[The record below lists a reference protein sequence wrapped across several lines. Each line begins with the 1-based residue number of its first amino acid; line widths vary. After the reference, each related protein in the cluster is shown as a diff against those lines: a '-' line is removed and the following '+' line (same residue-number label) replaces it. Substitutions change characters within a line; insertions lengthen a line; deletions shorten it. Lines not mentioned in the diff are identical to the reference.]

1 MVTYLSKQMISSVI
15 QMKPKDITY
24 KLHDTMYDQLIKKI
38 EGKCNDIGYVMKDS
52 LKIVNKS
59 YGTIVNINNIN
70 TVSYKIGYIC
80 DIIQPSIGE
89 TLLCT
94 IDNIT
99 NAGVIAYVKFKDI
112 IPNYEKN
119 NDIKESPII
128 CIIPLTRFQD
138 IDNLT
143 RQQKLKVK
151 ITAVRNKLNQK
162 NIQIVGNPV

>member
-15 QMKPKDITY
+15 HMKPKDITSELY
-24 KLHDTMYDQLIKKI
+24 ETMYNQLVKKI

-52 LKIVNKS
+52 LQIVNKS
-59 YGTIVNINNIN
+59 HGTIVNINNVN
-70 TVSYKIGYIC
+70 TVSYKIGYTC

-99 NAGVIAYVKFKDI
+99 NAGIIAYVKFKDI
-112 IPNYEKN
+112 IPDYQEN

-128 CIIPLTRFQD
+128 CIIPLNRFKD

-143 RQQKLKVK
+143 RQQKINVK
-151 ITAVRNKLNQK
+151 ITAVRNKLNQS
-162 NIQIVGNPV
+162 NIQIIGNPV

>member
-15 QMKPKDITY
+15 HMKPKDITSDLY
-24 KLHDTMYDQLIKKI
+24 DTMYNQLVKKI

-52 LKIVNKS
+52 LQIVNKS
-59 YGTIVNINNIN
+59 YGTIVNINNVN
-70 TVSYKIGYIC
+70 TVSYKIGYTC

-99 NAGVIAYVKFKDI
+99 NAGIIAYVKFKDI

-128 CIIPLTRFQD
+128 CIIPLNRFKD

-143 RQQKLKVK
+143 RQQKINVR
-151 ITAVRNKLNQK
+151 ITAVRNKLNQT